1 MTIFWQFMVIKPNM
15 LQLQILTNVLQ
26 KSRAAVLMLYATIP
40 KDLMTVNVNLDFQ
53 GMDGPAKVKQWNIS
67 GLIQCQIDF

>member
-1 MTIFWQFMVIKPNM
+1 M

-26 KSRAAVLMLYATIP
+26 KSRAAVLMLCATTP

-53 GMDGPAKVKQWNIS
+53 GMDGPAKVKQ
-67 GLIQCQIDF
+67 

>member
-1 MTIFWQFMVIKPNM
+1 M

-53 GMDGPAKVKQWNIS
+53 GMDGPAKVKQ
-67 GLIQCQIDF
+67 